1 MLQLILHWRAV
12 TKGAL
17 QQLGRAV
24 KIVAFL
30 NVSLLVAY
38 SRVYLGYHTV
48 LQVVA
53 GAVAGSCMAALWFTA
68 TAEVAHHF
76 MSLQTSS
83 VGKLFRLKDTW
94 QIPDVLLWEYKNV
107 HPRHQNK
114 KDQ

>member
-1 MLQLILHWRAV
+1 MLQLILHWRAA

-17 QQLGRAV
+17 QRLGQAV

-30 NVSLLVAY
+30 SVSLLVAY

-48 LQVVA
+48 PQVVA
-53 GAVAGSCMAALWFTA
+53 GAVAGSFMAGLWFTA
-68 TAEVAHHF
+68 IAGMAHHF
-76 MSLQTSS
+76 VSLQKSS

-94 QIPDVLLWEYKNV
+94 QIPDVLLFEHMNV
-107 HPRHQNK
+107 NQRHQNR